1 MSVAVAAWNSIQFI
15 KVRWK
20 YPWICP
26 SWSKICNAR
35 IPEMAVWNLQWWK
48 YIQNHAKWRSWDQ
61 KQVQK
66 CGVLI
71 VRKLQFGWNRIKMM
85 WHDRVLFEEEGVQI
99 SKRCVLILWDSKCR
113 AELVVSRKT
122 NNALN
127 ADHGSSLQAKM
138 ISWMRFFGIIQS
150 AEF

>member
-20 YPWICP
+20 YPWIYCP

-35 IPEMAVWNLQWWK
+35 IPETAVWNLQWWK

-71 VRKLQFGWNRIKMM
+71 VRKLQFGWNRRELMWRDIVLPERRSANIKKMCSHSLRFKM
-85 WHDRVLFEEEGVQI
+85 QSWVSGEQ
-99 SKRCVLILWDSKCR
+99 KNKKCL
-113 AELVVSRKT
+113 EHC
-122 NNALN
+122 
-127 ADHGSSLQAKM
+127 DHGSSLQAKM
-138 ISWMRFFGIIQS
+138 IIWMEVF
-150 AEF
+150 